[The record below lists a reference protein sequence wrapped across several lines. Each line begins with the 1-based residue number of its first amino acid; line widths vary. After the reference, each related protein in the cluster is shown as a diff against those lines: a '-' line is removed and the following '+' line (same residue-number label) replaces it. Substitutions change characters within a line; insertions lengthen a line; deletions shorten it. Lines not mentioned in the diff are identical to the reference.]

1 MRHTDMLQSPAR
13 QAVYRG
19 TRSGGNALAEAT
31 TNVSMGSVRRV
42 PGTDGH
48 EVPARAPTSVAIN
61 ELLDPVAAT
70 AEGTASAEN
79 ESRGAEAATETMM
92 PGRGIV

>member
-31 TNVSMGSVRRV
+31 TNVSTSICGDLG
-42 PGTDGH
+42 PKTNNGTF
-48 EVPARAPTSVAIN
+48 
-61 ELLDPVAAT
+61 
-70 AEGTASAEN
+70 
-79 ESRGAEAATETMM
+79 
-92 PGRGIV
+92 